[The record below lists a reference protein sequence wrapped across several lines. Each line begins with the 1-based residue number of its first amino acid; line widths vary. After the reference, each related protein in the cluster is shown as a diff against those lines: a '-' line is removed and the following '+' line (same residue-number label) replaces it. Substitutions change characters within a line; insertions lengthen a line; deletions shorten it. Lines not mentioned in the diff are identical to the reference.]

1 MFFSLLD
8 QLCYFFKPDYNMDLI
23 FEKRLSNSEFLKGLK
38 YLAKDWK

>member
-8 QLCYFFKPDYNMDLI
+8 QLFCYFFKPDYNMDLI

-38 YLAKDWK
+38 YLAKD

>member
-1 MFFSLLD
+1 MFFSLFN

-38 YLAKDWK
+38 YLAKD